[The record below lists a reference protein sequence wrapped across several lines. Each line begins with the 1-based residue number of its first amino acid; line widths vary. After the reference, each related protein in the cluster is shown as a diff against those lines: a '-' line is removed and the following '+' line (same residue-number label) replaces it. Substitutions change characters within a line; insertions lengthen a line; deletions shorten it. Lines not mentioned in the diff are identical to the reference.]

1 MEMEIFS
8 LLATPAGTAAVAIYF
23 VNKFMS
29 FHKESLD
36 KCLEEA
42 KADRAVFKEAV
53 IKIDARLTYLE
64 KLVEKLTEKL

>member
-23 VNKFMS
+23 VHKFMH

-36 KCLEEA
+36 KCLQEA
-42 KADRAVFKEAV
+42 KEDREVFKEAV